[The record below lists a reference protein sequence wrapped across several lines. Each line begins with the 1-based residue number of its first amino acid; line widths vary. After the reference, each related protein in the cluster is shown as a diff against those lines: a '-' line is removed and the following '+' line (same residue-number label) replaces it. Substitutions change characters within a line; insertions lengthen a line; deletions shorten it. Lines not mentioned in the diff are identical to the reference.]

1 MSLWFDSV
9 YLSEVRVWCLCVVI
23 QFPFWYFPL
32 KENFH
37 WHRGVGRV
45 IIILTTSNI
54 ELVFIEKC
62 RKLNEKF
69 HWWIYWF
76 LRLVIHIIDILCFI
90 WQIIDKLSL
99 IWSIILVQ
107 REKKTVQ
114 IGQKWIILVQ
124 QEKKKQCKLVRSG
137 WCKLGQCAPQSEWIT
152 GVSWKIAIN
161 RKPEICF
168 DVFPKCGERE
178 KLKE

>member
-1 MSLWFDSV
+1 M
-9 YLSEVRVWCLCVVI
+9 
-23 QFPFWYFPL
+23 
-32 KENFH
+32 
-37 WHRGVGRV
+37 
-45 IIILTTSNI
+45 IIILTPSNI

-69 HWWIYWF
+69 HWWIYRF

-124 QEKKKQCKLVRSG
+124 QETKNSANWSEVDYFGPARKEKTVQI
-137 WCKLGQCAPQSEWIT
+137 GQKWMM
-152 GVSWKIAIN
+152 
-161 RKPEICF
+161 
-168 DVFPKCGERE
+168 
-178 KLKE
+178 